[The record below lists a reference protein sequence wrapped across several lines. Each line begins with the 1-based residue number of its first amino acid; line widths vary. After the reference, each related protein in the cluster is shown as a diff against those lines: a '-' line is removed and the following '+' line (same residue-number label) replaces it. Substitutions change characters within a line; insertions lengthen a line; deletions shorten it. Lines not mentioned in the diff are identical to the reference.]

1 MDIQKYKKVLAIGA
15 HPDDIECGCG
25 GFIAQCIENGSEVYL
40 CVMSKCDNQFGEYE
54 KDRLIKECA
63 NSANI
68 IRVKTKIDIHNI
80 PNMEL
85 PEHRKEIM
93 KILEEKQKEI
103 RPELVLIPF
112 INDPHQD
119 HETVAKASVR
129 TFRSNETI
137 LQYEILRHG
146 SHSFTPNLFV
156 DITKHLDKKLDALDC
171 YISQISKRAYFNREC
186 FKGLARTRGAQSGYD
201 YAEGFLIYKMFW

>member
-1 MDIQKYKKVLAIGA
+1 MERYKKVLAVGA

-25 GFIAQCIENGSEVYL
+25 GYISKLVDDGAEVHF
-40 CVMSKCDNQFGEYE
+40 VSMSKCDDQFSEAEKGKLIGEST
-54 KDRLIKECA
+54 CA
-63 NSANI
+63 AKVLNI
-68 IRVKTKIDIHNI
+68 VVDFVEIHNL
-80 PNMEL
+80 PNKEL
-85 PEHRKEIM
+85 PEHRVEIM
-93 KILEEKQKEI
+93 KILEGKQKEI
-103 RPELVLIPF
+103 KPDIVLIPF

-119 HETVAKASVR
+119 HETVAKAAVR

-156 DITKHLDKKLDALDC
+156 DITKYLDKKLDAIDC
-171 YISQISKRAYFNREC
+171 YTSQTSKRAYFNRES
-186 FKGLARTRGAQSGYD
+186 FKGLAKTRGAQSGYD